1 MTISLENN
9 IDVQDNNIK
18 LHLLTLEAL
27 DMIKK
32 KNFNQ
37 SDSVSPQGVV
47 SSVLSI
53 LLKLTY
59 KKLTEPKE
67 VDVIGIIQDTLI
79 KYTSEWLE
87 AEYQAVRKDA
97 ESLQDAISSYQKNPT
112 DEARQLIVVR
122 NEIAI
127 ADMRRLCILSISTA
141 KKNSIPLLS
150 SICALSCLLYFFTL
164 RDTLVN
170 GSEWGYSLNDLQKYS
185 KAIVE
190 QADIMFNDILIA
202 AINNYNSEDFYEPET
217 QAKRSIIYW
226 TSDYTNIQSHLT
238 FGAQR
243 KSSRVCLNPSDTDNL
258 FIDHNYNN
266 IFLGDVFLNGGKSSE
281 NGGYNYLSAT
291 EPRFYRSG
299 PTQIT
304 LQVKSA
310 GRYRLRMYYAYMS
323 DSFNFDSAVQMK
335 LEQSNSTIFDK
346 NIKFFTEK
354 VLTPYK
360 SGSNYGPVVYRTTEV
375 DLKAGPLLLT
385 LHEEEGKRLSGEGVI
400 QHIEFL
406 GL

>member
-1 MTISLENN
+1 MELENI
-9 IDVQDNNIK
+9 IDTQDNNVK
-18 LHLLTLEAL
+18 LHILTLEAL
-27 DMIKK
+27 NMIKTK
-32 KNFNQ
+32 GFNQ
-37 SDSVSPQGVV
+37 PTSASPLSVV
-47 SSVLSI
+47 STVLSI

-87 AEYQAVRKDA
+87 SEYQAVRKDA
-97 ESLQDAISSYQKNPT
+97 ESLQDAISAYQKNPT

-122 NEIAI
+122 NEISI
-127 ADMRRLCILSISTA
+127 SNMRRLCILSINTA
-141 KKNSIPLLS
+141 KSQSIPQLS

-164 RDTLVN
+164 RDTIVN
-170 GSEWGYSLNDLQKYS
+170 GAEWGYAPDNLEKYS
-185 KAIVE
+185 KSLTE

-202 AINNYNSEDFYEPET
+202 ALNNYNGDDLYEPQT
-217 QAKRSIIYW
+217 QAKRSMIYW

-243 KSSRVCLNPSDTDNL
+243 KPSRVCLDPNDTDNL

-266 IFLGDVFLNGGKSSE
+266 IFLGDVFLNGGRSS
-281 NGGYNYLSAT
+281 NDGSYNYLSAT
-291 EPRFYRSG
+291 ERRSYERG
-299 PTQIT
+299 PTTIT

-323 DSFNFDSAVQMK
+323 DSFNFDYAVKMK
-335 LEQSNSTIFDK
+335 LQQSRLIFDQ
-346 NIKFFTEK
+346 NIKFFEER

-375 DLKAGPLLLT
+375 DLEAGTLELT
-385 LHEEEGKRLSGEGVI
+385 LHEDNYLSGKGFI

>member
-1 MTISLENN
+1 MELENI
-9 IDVQDNNIK
+9 IDTQDSNVK
-18 LHLLTLEAL
+18 LHILTLEAL
-27 DMIKK
+27 NMIKTK
-32 KNFNQ
+32 DFNQ
-37 SDSVSPQGVV
+37 STSSSPLGVV
-47 SSVLSI
+47 STVLSI

-87 AEYQAVRKDA
+87 SEYQAVRKDA
-97 ESLQDAISSYQKNPT
+97 ESLQDAISAYQKNPT

-127 ADMRRLCILSISTA
+127 SNMRRLCILSINTA
-141 KKNSIPLLS
+141 KSQSIPQLS

-164 RDTLVN
+164 RDTIVN
-170 GSEWGYSLNDLQKYS
+170 GVEWGYSPDNLEKYS
-185 KAIVE
+185 KSLAE

-202 AINNYNSEDFYEPET
+202 AINNYNGDDLYEPQT
-217 QAKRSIIYW
+217 QAKRSMIYW

-243 KSSRVCLNPSDTDNL
+243 KPSRVCLDPNDTDNL

-266 IFLGDVFLNGGKSSE
+266 IFLGDVFLNGGRSSD

-291 EPRFYRSG
+291 EPRSYDHG
-299 PTQIT
+299 PTTIT

-310 GRYRLRMYYAYMS
+310 GRYRLRMYYAYMTDS
-323 DSFNFDSAVQMK
+323 LSFNYEVKMK
-335 LEQSNSTIFDK
+335 LQQSRLIFDQ
-346 NIKFFTEK
+346 NIKFFEER

-360 SGSNYGPVVYRTTEV
+360 AGSNYGPVIYRTTEV
-375 DLKAGPLLLT
+375 DLEAGTLELT
-385 LHEEEGKRLSGEGVI
+385 LHEDNYISGNGFI